1 MSNVPQRTNTGNR
14 TANRYTGGRPR
25 TWRTLKLHE
34 ADAQLLESVL
44 EGLDLADALR
54 RIAAAAAADSEGTRT
69 ALAPLIEIAAWDGKE
84 IL

>member
-54 RIAAAAAADSEGTRT
+54 RIAAQLRSAARRYAEAITE
-69 ALAPLIEIAAWDGKE
+69 
-84 IL
+84 